1 MHMYM
6 FLTLYMVAYSV
17 PCKQDELGQLNMQDI
32 YVEMQLKLS
41 HMSTYIIISHI
52 DIHVLHVYIDVLIAC

>member
-1 MHMYM
+1 
-6 FLTLYMVAYSV
+6 MVAYSV